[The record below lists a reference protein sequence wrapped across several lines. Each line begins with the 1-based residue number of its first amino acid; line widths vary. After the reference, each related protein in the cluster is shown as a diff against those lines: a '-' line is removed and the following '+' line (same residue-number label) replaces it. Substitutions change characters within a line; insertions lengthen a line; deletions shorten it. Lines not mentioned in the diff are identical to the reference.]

1 MATAKKS
8 NEKATRKTAATAKKT
23 VTSKVTTATATVKAA
38 HKAEQKAAA
47 KEKFVYMF
55 FNCNEGKDAASM
67 NVRYNS
73 ETFTDTAAGRKALL
87 KKVEEEVAA
96 GHVNV
101 SDAEAVKND
110 ILKGEPEQASS
121 KLQYGDIERL
131 VLVA

>member
-1 MATAKKS
+1 MATAKKTT
-8 NEKATRKTAATAKKT
+8 EKTTKKTVANAKKTAAVKAESVKATQKTSGAAKKY
-23 VTSKVTTATATVKAA
+23 A
-38 HKAEQKAAA
+38 
-47 KEKFVYMF
+47 YIF
-55 FNCNEGKDAASM
+55 FNCNDNKDSATM
-67 NVRYNS
+67 NIHYNN
-73 ETFTDTAAGRKALL
+73 EFFADTAIGRKALL
-87 KKVEEEVAA
+87 KKVEEEVAV